1 MDTFALNEDLFALNE
16 DDRFSIMEKYFS
28 EKGPVFHQFE
38 SYEYMLEVLFQK
50 IVDETPSLYIEVKN
64 IKYKATFGQIYVEKP
79 LVFPQEARCRNITY
93 DSPVFVDIK
102 EEFWELDEKT
112 ETYEKTNDIEHKK
125 ILLMKVPTMVRSS
138 KCNLYGLSMDEC
150 VKEGECFND
159 PGGYFIINGK
169 ERALVCQERL
179 NYNQVYVFES
189 NDDKSNY
196 VADIRS
202 MSEETGHSI
211 LLQARMNKD
220 HKNIC
225 FSLPYM
231 SKEVYAGTV
240 FKSLGF
246 NSQDIIKFVNPV
258 SKEEH
263 KIVDRMIRESIE
275 YTNKEKAI
283 KYISKAS
290 IHKVEDDEERRIIYT
305 QQVIE
310 NEMFPHMG
318 ISTPLE
324 KAILLGDMLNKL
336 IRVSLRI
343 RIQDDRDNVSLKR
356 IEGPGVLIADLFRMC
371 MKRYSDTLKK
381 NLEKRQDIIT
391 AMARTNNITS
401 SLKHVFSTGNWA
413 VQKNSYVRTGVSQIM
428 SRLTYPATISH
439 LRRIIIPIGKEG
451 KNVKIRQIHPTQ
463 AFFVDIIESPEGK
476 SIGIVKNLAL
486 LSNISTGCN
495 SILVKGIVEKCENIT
510 PCQNFFERDDW
521 SKVYINGALV
531 GLTHNAD
538 GLYKELLRLRNVCV
552 FGNQVSFY
560 HEKDDK
566 EIRIL
571 CDHGRFMRPV
581 LRVKD
586 NKVCLTKKQLEMTW
600 TEFMEEE
607 YVQYIDSNEVENSL
621 IAMNPDDL
629 QKYGETTQ
637 YDYCEIHPSAML
649 GVCSATI
656 PYPEHNQSPRLV
668 YQSSMVK
675 QALGVYSLAFRQR
688 FDTITHVMHYPQK
701 PLVTTKYDKMLKY
714 DEMLTGCNPVVAIM
728 TYGGFN
734 QEDSVMLNR
743 ASIDRGMF
751 VHTCYKTVMCEE
763 NKKTNCSFE
772 RIEKPPPKAQNKS
785 MDYSKLDENGIVRR
799 GTPITKGDII
809 IGKTLTKV
817 QKDEE
822 EEKNDLSLAVSFGEE
837 GVVDE
842 IWEGLNEEGY
852 RMVKVR
858 IRQLR
863 TPEVGDKFASRS
875 SQKGVC
881 GLLLDQEDMPFTS
894 QGITPDMLINPHC
907 FTGENQVSLYNGLSR
922 KIKDLSE
929 KESVWTYDYENNG
942 LTSRKNLGMEW
953 KGYRPVSKLTFED
966 GRTIRCTPDH
976 KFHVL
981 TEEGVKQVEA
991 KDLSLNEDKIIMG
1004 LDGVEDVN
1012 YQDEDGWELD
1022 TKHFTFSC
1030 KNREERDKAMA
1041 FSRILGYLL
1050 TDGCVFKNKESETFK
1065 CPIHFGHSIDADIC
1079 IKDIELIT
1087 GKPPKVSFNGNKSNT
1102 SKTYI
1107 VYLPY
1112 ELSQSI
1118 GLMEGVSNGRRTRQD
1133 SNWPDFLYTCPKSV
1147 LREFLAGL
1155 FGGDGHAPYIQGRK
1169 GSQPVGV
1176 KFSKSIHED
1185 FKESFETKMK
1195 NLCDLLKKFEVDA
1208 VIERV
1213 REYRNGPENELFY
1226 SYYINVRDSLVFCQK
1241 IGVRYCTEKMSRLCL
1256 YKSYEEFQERVK
1268 AQSEL
1273 IMEMIDDYTYNKKMT
1288 KAKALEKARE
1298 DFLKDNVC
1306 LNKYYSLSSLTQIG
1320 NRRKANRSSEVLH
1333 LSYKYFPTF
1342 IEYLENIGCLEW
1354 FSKSEYIVK
1363 REVPVLPTFH
1373 MKLLKYKEEGED
1385 DVYCIGVDQFHN
1397 FVCQGAIVLN
1407 CMPSRMT
1414 LSQLTETLLGKTV
1427 SLAGRI
1433 GDSTAFSEAS
1443 INPTE
1448 KIFNE
1453 LKQLGYERHGNERLY
1468 CGYTGEMLE
1477 AEIFIGP
1484 TYYQRLKHLV
1494 KDKIHCLT
1502 LDHEVLTLDGW
1513 KPIGDITVNDKVAT
1527 LSNNSLEYQCP
1538 THTWKY
1544 DDYEGEMYHIKNQSV
1559 DLSVTAKHRM
1569 WVSKLKGPRGGVE
1582 WSNYDF
1588 EEAKDIVGK
1597 HRKYKKD
1604 AEWNKPDYQFILP
1617 SSVKKGVQT
1626 NEKYMDMNSFLIFFG
1641 IWYAEGWASGHD
1653 RYGRIAISVNK
1664 QRVKDALFPALEK
1677 LGIET
1682 IFDEK
1687 AQKLYVSDNQLY
1699 HYMKPLSVGA
1709 PQKKMP
1715 SWVFELSLT
1724 QTRLLIESM
1733 VLGDGF
1739 YMKNNRFAYYSS
1751 SKDIADQVQQLCLHA
1766 GWASI
1771 ISTHFKAGEQ
1781 KVYINDREVVNHHDL
1796 YRISII
1802 KSKLNPAVNHSHVHT
1817 QKVQEEKFGI
1827 EKCPVMCITVPNE
1840 VFYVRRNGKAVW
1852 TGNSRSRG
1860 NVTMMH
1866 HQPSEG
1872 RSRDGGLRT
1881 GEMERDSLISHG
1893 GSAFIQE
1900 TFFDMSDVYQVNV
1913 CNECGAI
1920 VSSAK
1925 ECRVCRRGDI
1935 TRANIPYCSKL
1946 LLQELMAMNVK
1957 IQIGTV

>member
-1 MDTFALNEDLFALNE
+1 MDTLALSE
-16 DDRFSIMEKYFS
+16 DDRFAIMEKYFS

-38 SYEYMLEVLFQK
+38 SYEYMLDVILQK
-50 IVDETPSLYIEVKN
+50 IVDEVPSLYVEVKN
-64 IKYKATFGQIYVEKP
+64 IKYKATFGQIYIEKP
-79 LVFPQEARCRNITY
+79 TVLPQEARCRNITY

-112 ETYEKTNDIEHKK
+112 DTYEKTNEIEHKK

-189 NDDKSNY
+189 NDDKSTY

-231 SKEVYAGTV
+231 SKEVYAGAV

-246 NSQDIIKFVNPV
+246 NSQDIIKFINPV
-258 SKEEH
+258 SKEET
-263 KIVDRMIRESIE
+263 KIVDRLIRESIE

-324 KAILLGDMLNKL
+324 KAILLGDMINKL

-343 RIQDDRDNVSLKR
+343 RIEDDRDNVSLKR

-381 NLEKRQDIIT
+381 NLEKRQDILT

-439 LRRIIIPIGKEG
+439 LRRVIIPIGKEG

-495 SILVKGIVEKCENIT
+495 SILIKGIVEKCENIT
-510 PCQNFFERDDW
+510 PSENFFERDDW

-531 GLTHNAD
+531 GLTHDPIA
-538 GLYKELLRLRNVCV
+538 LYRELSRLRNVCV
-552 FGNQVSFY
+552 FSNQVSFY

-581 LRVKD
+581 MRVKD
-586 NKVCLTKKQLEMTW
+586 NKVCLTKKQLQMTW
-600 TEFMEEE
+600 TELLEEE

-629 QKYGETTQ
+629 KKYGETSQ

-743 ASIDRGMF
+743 SSVDRGMF

-842 IWEGLNEEGY
+842 IWDGLNEEGY
-852 RMVKVR
+852 RMVKIR

-922 KIKDLSE
+922 KIKDLTDN
-929 KESVWTYDYENNG
+929 ESVWTYDYENNG
-942 LTSRKNLGMEW
+942 LTSRKNIGMEW

-981 TEEGVKQVEA
+981 TEEGVKQMEA

-1022 TKHFTFSC
+1022 TKNFTFSC
-1030 KNREERDKAMA
+1030 KNREEREKAIA

-1050 TDGCVFKNKESETFK
+1050 TDGCVYKSKRGSEEFT

-1087 GKPPKVSFNGNKSNT
+1087 GKTPKVSFNGNKSNAT
-1102 SKTYI
+1102 KTYI

-1118 GLMEGVSNGRRTRQD
+1118 GLLEGVSNGRRTKQD

-1147 LREFLAGL
+1147 LREFLASL
-1155 FGGDGHAPYIQGRK
+1155 FGGDGDAPYIQGRK

-1195 NLCDLLKKFEVDA
+1195 NLCDLLNKFEVEA

-1226 SYYINVRDSLVFCQK
+1226 SYYINIGNSLLFSQK
-1241 IGVRYCTEKMSRLCL
+1241 IGFRYCSEKMSRLCL
-1256 YKSYEEFQERVK
+1256 YKSYKEFQERVK

-1298 DFLKDNVC
+1298 DFLTDNAC
-1306 LNKYYSLSSLTQIG
+1306 LNEYYSLSSLTQIG
-1320 NRRKANRSSEVLH
+1320 NRRKASRSSEVLH

-1354 FSKSEYIVK
+1354 FSKDEYITK
-1363 REVPVLPTFH
+1363 RETPVLPTFH
-1373 MKLLKYKEEGED
+1373 MKLLKYKEVGED
-1385 DVYCIGVDQFHN
+1385 DVYCIGVEQFHN
-1397 FVCQGAIVLN
+1397 FICQGTIVKN

-1433 GDSTAFSEAS
+1433 GDSTAFSESS

-1494 KDKIHCLT
+1494 KDKIH
-1502 LDHEVLTLDGW
+1502 
-1513 KPIGDITVNDKVAT
+1513 
-1527 LSNNSLEYQCP
+1527 
-1538 THTWKY
+1538 
-1544 DDYEGEMYHIKNQSV
+1544 
-1559 DLSVTAKHRM
+1559 
-1569 WVSKLKGPRGGVE
+1569 
-1582 WSNYDF
+1582 
-1588 EEAKDIVGK
+1588 
-1597 HRKYKKD
+1597 
-1604 AEWNKPDYQFILP
+1604 
-1617 SSVKKGVQT
+1617 
-1626 NEKYMDMNSFLIFFG
+1626 
-1641 IWYAEGWASGHD
+1641 
-1653 RYGRIAISVNK
+1653 
-1664 QRVKDALFPALEK
+1664 
-1677 LGIET
+1677 
-1682 IFDEK
+1682 
-1687 AQKLYVSDNQLY
+1687 
-1699 HYMKPLSVGA
+1699 
-1709 PQKKMP
+1709 
-1715 SWVFELSLT
+1715 
-1724 QTRLLIESM
+1724 
-1733 VLGDGF
+1733 
-1739 YMKNNRFAYYSS
+1739 
-1751 SKDIADQVQQLCLHA
+1751 
-1766 GWASI
+1766 
-1771 ISTHFKAGEQ
+1771 
-1781 KVYINDREVVNHHDL
+1781 
-1796 YRISII
+1796 
-1802 KSKLNPAVNHSHVHT
+1802 
-1817 QKVQEEKFGI
+1817 
-1827 EKCPVMCITVPNE
+1827 
-1840 VFYVRRNGKAVW
+1840 
-1852 TGNSRSRG
+1852 SRSRG

-1872 RSRDGGLRT
+1872 RARDGGLRT

-1920 VSSAK
+1920 VSCLK

-1957 IQIGTV
+1957 IQIGTA